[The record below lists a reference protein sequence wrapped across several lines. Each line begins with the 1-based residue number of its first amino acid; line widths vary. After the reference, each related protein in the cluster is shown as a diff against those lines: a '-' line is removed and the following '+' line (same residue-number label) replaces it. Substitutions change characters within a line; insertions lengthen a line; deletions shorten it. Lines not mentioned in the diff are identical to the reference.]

1 MENERNNANREYK
14 DRLFKRIFREKED
27 LLQLYNAVNGTNY
40 DNPEDI
46 EVNTLEDTVY
56 MRMKND
62 VSFLMQSVLSLYEHQ
77 STFSPNLPLRG
88 VFYFADLYRKMMT
101 EPGNYEEMPE
111 TGGIFHFY
119 RQNPREPE

>member
-1 MENERNNANREYK
+1 MVNERNNVNREYK

-62 VSFLMQSVLSLYEHQ
+62 ASLSAIYHFL
-77 STFSPNLPLRG
+77 
-88 VFYFADLYRKMMT
+88 
-101 EPGNYEEMPE
+101 
-111 TGGIFHFY
+111 
-119 RQNPREPE
+119 